1 MPELQVSKGQEEAM
15 DLMGVAGVSRVVV
28 VGAVLAGAAVVI
40 VLARVLAR
48 RASRGDRTLVNLNG
62 HE

>member
-1 MPELQVSKGQEEAM
+1 MPEPQVSKGQEEQM
-15 DLMGVAGVSRVVV
+15 DLIGMAGVSRLAV
-28 VGAVLAGAAVVI
+28 VGAVLAGIAVVI
-40 VLARVLAR
+40 VFARVLAR

>member
-1 MPELQVSKGQEEAM
+1 M